1 MSEISSFNIYLY
13 FSLLTLFSIYG
24 PEKFFDEFW
33 SPLIVHSPSGL
44 VQGAREKG
52 HQAFY
57 GIPYALPPTG
67 ERRFRSPEPYPTP
80 WKRTLQAGRSYPPA
94 CPQQLRSY
102 FKSLLWDVEGNED
115 CLYLNIFSPDSA
127 SLQLSNESP
136 PSQENLFPV
145 MVWIH
150 GGNFMSGTA
159 SDYESIY
166 FMTKDIILVMISYR
180 LGPLGFLNLGEEYAR
195 GNQGIEDQIL
205 ALSWIQ
211 DNISSFGGDPQ
222 RVTIFGE
229 SSGAISVLHHMSVPM
244 SKLLFQSAI
253 IQSGSIYQP
262 TIKETFMMEMHEAWI
277 AEMGCIGVIDTQ
289 ECIQKLPL
297 AKIVNKNPFLSDCN
311 LKKNGHPFPNPW
323 FPVLEGSYL
332 LKEVSAENKKSH
344 APRVMIGTTS
354 NEGFLATSRFMLQN
368 NYTEGFMSK
377 WEECFKLNTAGDE
390 SYDLEP
396 VMDYY
401 FGSNKKPDFPSQV
414 QNFSNL
420 ISDFWYNGP
429 TFETVKEIA
438 NKGSPVYYY
447 LYDHDGFLSMTDSL
461 SRASYDYW
469 KFIVRY
475 AFGQESG
482 KTNGA
487 SHADELP
494 FLFREYPR
502 NLLKRPVDEK
512 MWRLMIDVWT
522 NFATSG
528 DPNGAKEGYNW
539 KLVSHKN
546 DYTYIV
552 LKNGEIKF
560 PSHGQMKEQR
570 DRLKVWDSAII
581 KKRIIIK

>member
-44 VQGAREKG
+44 VQGAREKKAIKPFMVSLTLYRPLENVVFGLLNHIQLLGKG
-52 HQAFY
+52 HFRLEEA
-57 GIPYALPPTG
+57 IP
-67 ERRFRSPEPYPTP
+67 RH
-80 WKRTLQAGRSYPPA
+80 
-94 CPQQLRSY
+94 
-102 FKSLLWDVEGNED
+102 V
-115 CLYLNIFSPDSA
+115 LNNSDSA

-150 GGNFMSGTA
+150 GGNFMN
-159 SDYESIY
+159 
-166 FMTKDIILVMISYR
+166 IILVMISYR

-522 NFATSG
+522 KFCNFG
-528 DPNGAKEGYNW
+528 
-539 KLVSHKN
+539 
-546 DYTYIV
+546 
-552 LKNGEIKF
+552 
-560 PSHGQMKEQR
+560 HGQMKEQR
-570 DRLKVWDSAII
+570 DRLKIPKHLMWTSEKLSYQTHNA
-581 KKRIIIK
+581 